1 MSNKKQTA
9 VEWLEEQI
17 LLTSP
22 TVYKLMKEAN
32 DFNQA
37 KEMEKGQIELT
48 AIKCHFEGVRQKAKT
63 SQEYIEYG
71 EKYYKET
78 YEQ

>member
-1 MSNKKQTA
+1 MNTKQTA
-9 VEWLEEQI
+9 VDFLEEQI

-22 TVYKLMKEAN
+22 KVYKLMKENN

-37 KEMEKGQIELT
+37 KEIFEQQIKDAL
-48 AIKCHFEGVRQKAKT
+48 HYFG
-63 SQEYIEYG
+63 IENA
-71 EKYYKET
+71 EQYYKET